1 MRSNSGDLSVAVRF
15 PREISVLPNV
25 FGIGGSMPND
35 GWNTYVQGLVENYR
49 DGHDTVDESTGV
61 MSLKGNAR
69 EGGSS
74 FSGLF

>member
-1 MRSNSGDLSVAVRF
+1 
-15 PREISVLPNV
+15 
-25 FGIGGSMPND
+25 MPND